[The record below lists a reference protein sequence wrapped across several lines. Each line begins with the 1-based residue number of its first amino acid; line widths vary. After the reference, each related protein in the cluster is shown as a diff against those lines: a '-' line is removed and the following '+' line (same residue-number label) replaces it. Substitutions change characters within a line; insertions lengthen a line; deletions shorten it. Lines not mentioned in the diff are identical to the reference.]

1 MVNESHFQLSG
12 ADVCSLY
19 IISNARFLIFFITI
33 MLLKRLLFLS
43 YVFHYRMKSSEVVI
57 TGVVIVIIL
66 IIANIAVVIY
76 VFIVIRLFVIGLK
89 SSFSLVLSFSSEA
102 CLGLTHFIE
111 FCIVLIISIIF
122 EDFILLIL

>member
-1 MVNESHFQLSG
+1 M
-12 ADVCSLY
+12 
-19 IISNARFLIFFITI
+19 
-33 MLLKRLLFLS
+33 
-43 YVFHYRMKSSEVVI
+43 I